1 MFRLDANFDDDED
14 ELSKW
19 AIIARCLRGMRK
31 QTRKLTARASAFA
44 MAKKRSSL
52 SLGKR
57 YSLTSNKVHV
67 QDNEIGVAET
77 EVLADPVLPTAT
89 GIAHRYCCI
98 VVTMRLHSVD
108 TPVYVC
114 CWCAVRPRVFKMC

>member
-1 MFRLDANFDDDED
+1 MDASFDDDED

-44 MAKKRSSL
+44 MATKRSSL

-57 YSLTSNKVHV
+57 YSLSTTKVHV
-67 QDNEIGVAET
+67 QDNDIGAAAAAE
-77 EVLADPVLPTAT
+77 LADAVFPTAT
-89 GIAHRYCCI
+89 GTARRYCRD
-98 VVTMRLHSVD
+98 VADLRLS
-108 TPVYVC
+108 
-114 CWCAVRPRVFKMC
+114 